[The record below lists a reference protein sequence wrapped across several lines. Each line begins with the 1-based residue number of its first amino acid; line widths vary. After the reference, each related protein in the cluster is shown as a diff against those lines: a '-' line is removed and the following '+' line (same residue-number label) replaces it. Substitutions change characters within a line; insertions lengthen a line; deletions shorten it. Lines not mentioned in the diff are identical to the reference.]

1 MAKYR
6 EFKGLDLPAI
16 DKEILAFW
24 EENKV
29 FEINYPQSKLRGQA

>member
-24 EENKV
+24 EEN
-29 FEINYPQSKLRGQA
+29 